1 MVIDCYDCFFDRL
14 YFPPNVRNLVSS
26 CVFFLQLQNK
36 TFIILSMN
44 QGLDDSVLKMFIDE
58 VFDQYD
64 YDRSGYLDV
73 N

>member
-1 MVIDCYDCFFDRL
+1 
-14 YFPPNVRNLVSS
+14 
-26 CVFFLQLQNK
+26 
-36 TFIILSMN
+36 MN